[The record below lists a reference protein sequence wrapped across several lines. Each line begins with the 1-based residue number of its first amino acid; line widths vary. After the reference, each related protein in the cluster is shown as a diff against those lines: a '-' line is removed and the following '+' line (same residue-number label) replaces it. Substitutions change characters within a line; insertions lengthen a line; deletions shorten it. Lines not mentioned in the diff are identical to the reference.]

1 MDREH
6 LEQII
11 TKYLRTDPNITD
23 DDFLEIVKK
32 ARQNAFL
39 STIPE
44 YQPLHVADKSEI
56 TAEFE
61 EKSKEL
67 KRKQYKDESTTEEFY

>member
-1 MDREH
+1 MNRDT
-6 LEQII
+6 LEQFI
-11 TKYLRTDPNITD
+11 TDYLQAEPNITD
-23 DDFLEIVKK
+23 DEFLKIVKK
-32 ARQNAFL
+32 ARQNTFL

-44 YQPLHVADKSEI
+44 YQPLNIADKREI

>member
-1 MDREH
+1 MDREQ

-11 TKYLRTDPNITD
+11 TKYLQTEPNITD
-23 DDFLEIVKK
+23 DEFLRIVKK

-44 YQPLHVADKSEI
+44 YQPLQVADKREI

-67 KRKQYKDESTTEEFY
+67 KRKQYKDEATTEEFY